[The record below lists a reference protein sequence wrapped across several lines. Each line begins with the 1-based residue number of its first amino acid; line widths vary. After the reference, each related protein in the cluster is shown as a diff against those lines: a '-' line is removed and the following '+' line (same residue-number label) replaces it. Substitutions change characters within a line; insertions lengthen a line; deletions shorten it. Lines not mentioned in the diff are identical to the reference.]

1 MESKKKTLIIVS
13 IIIAGILIIGVFY
26 IVKNLNKFPS
36 PVSSLISE
44 PESPSEQKQISDSG
58 RYFLSEVELIE
69 NTYTPALIKC
79 LFDEEGNQIYQQWSV
94 IYYPSYPAYEV
105 ALVRVELN
113 EGISLSDTCFIKEML
128 TEKDWLEIE
137 TKYNFSKEKF
147 RK

>member
-69 NTYTPALIKC
+69 NRYSPSLTRC
-79 LFDEEGNQIYQQWSV
+79 LFDEQGTQLYQEWSA
-94 IYYPSYPAYEV
+94 IYYPADPPYEA
-105 ALVRVELN
+105 ALVRLKLN
-113 EGISLSDTCFIKEML
+113 KGISLSDACFIREIV
-128 TEKDWLEIE
+128 TEKDWQEIE
-137 TKYNFSKEKF
+137 KTYNFSKNKF
-147 RK
+147 GK